1 MNLSIGIIGLP
12 NVGKS
17 TLFKLLTKQEVNIA
31 NYPFTTIDPNIAIVP
46 VYDERLEKI
55 AEISKPEKVIPAV
68 IEFFDIAGLVKGANK
83 GEGLGNQ
90 FLAQIRETNAIV
102 QVVRCFSGETVAHI
116 QGNIDP
122 QRDIEIVNNE
132 LILKDLETLEKR
144 INKTEGEARAGNKEV
159 VKELETLNQIKNL
172 LNQGNLLVNSL
183 KDELLEESFV
193 NNLNFLTAKKQIYL
207 FNGKDEETPGEVIN
221 FVEKLKSEHLMADLE
236 SNPDLSGLI
245 SSKARNKVPLSE
257 AMGVLI
263 KKAYQVLGLIS
274 FFTIVG
280 EKEARAWPIK
290 KGIKA
295 QEAAGMIHS
304 DFADK
309 FIKAEVINW
318 QKLLEAGKWSIARQK
333 GWIRLE
339 GKEYEI
345 QDGDVIIFKH
355 G

>member
-31 NYPFTTIDPNIAIVP
+31 NYPFTTIDPNVAV
-46 VYDERLEKI
+46 VSVADERLEKI
-55 AEISKPEKVIPAV
+55 AQISKPEKVIPTV

-102 QVVRCFSGETVAHI
+102 QVVRCFSKETVAHI
-116 QGNIDP
+116 EGSIDIL
-122 QRDIEIVNNE
+122 RDIEIVNTE
-132 LILKDLETLEKR
+132 LILKDLETTEKR
-144 INKTEGEARAGNKEV
+144 ISKIEGEARAGDKNIA
-159 VKELETLNQIKNL
+159 KELEILNQIKNL
-172 LNQGNLLVNSL
+172 LTEDNLLINSL
-183 KDELLEESFV
+183 KEELLENSAV
-193 NNLNFLTAKKQIYL
+193 KDLNFLTAKKQIYL
-207 FNGKDEETPGEVIN
+207 FNGRDEDVSKEAIEKVKGLGGEYIVSNLET
-221 FVEKLKSEHLMADLE
+221 
-236 SNPDLSGLI
+236 NPDLL
-245 SSKARNKVPLSE
+245 E
-257 AMGVLI
+257 LI
-263 KKAYQVLGLIS
+263 KKAYQVLGLMS

-280 EKEARAWPIK
+280 EKEARAWPVK

-318 QKLLEAGKWSIARQK
+318 QKLLEAGKWSVARQK
-333 GWIRLE
+333 GWIQLE
-339 GKEYEI
+339 GKEYEV

-355 G
+355 GG

>member
-1 MNLSIGIIGLP
+1 MNEAKGYYNINFMNLSIGIIGLP

-31 NYPFTTIDPNIAIVP
+31 NYPFTTIDPNVAV
-46 VYDERLEKI
+46 VSVADERLEKI
-55 AEISKPEKVIPAV
+55 TQISKPEKVIPAV

-90 FLAQIRETNAIV
+90 FLAQIREANAIV
-102 QVVRCFSGETVAHI
+102 QVVRCFLKETVAHI
-116 QGNIDP
+116 EGGIDP
-122 QRDIEIVNNE
+122 QRDIEVVNTE
-132 LILKDLETLEKR
+132 LVLKDLETVEKR
-144 INKTEGEARAGNKEV
+144 INKIEGEARAGNKDIT
-159 VKELETLNQIKNL
+159 KELEILNQIKNL
-172 LNQGNLLVNSL
+172 LNQGSLLVNFLSE
-183 KDELLEESFV
+183 ELLENSAV
-193 NNLNFLTAKKQIYL
+193 KDLNFLTAKKQIFL
-207 FNGKDEETPGEVIN
+207 FNGEDKDVPKEVIN
-221 FVEKLKSEHLMADLE
+221 FVEQLKSEYIIADLE
-236 SNPDLSGLI
+236 TNPDLL
-245 SSKARNKVPLSE
+245 E
-257 AMGVLI
+257 LI

-280 EKEARAWPIK
+280 EKEARAWPAK

-318 QKLLEAGKWSIARQK
+318 QKLLEADKWSTARQK
-333 GWIRLE
+333 GWIQLE
-339 GKEYEI
+339 GKEYEV

-355 G
+355 GG

>member
-1 MNLSIGIIGLP
+1 MSLSIGIVGLP

-31 NYPFTTIDPNIAIVP
+31 NYPFTTIDPNVAV
-46 VYDERLEKI
+46 VSVADERLEKI
-55 AEISKPEKVIPAV
+55 AEISKPEKVIPAA

-102 QVVRCFSGETVAHI
+102 QVVRCFSEETVAHI
-116 QGNIDP
+116 DGSIDP
-122 QRDIEIVNNE
+122 LRDIKVVNTE
-132 LILKDLETLEKR
+132 LILKDLETTEKR
-144 INKTEGEARAGNKEV
+144 ISKIEGEAHAGNKDI
-159 VKELETLNQIKNL
+159 VKELEILNQIKNL
-172 LNQGNLLVNSL
+172 LTEDNLLINFL
-183 KDELLEESFV
+183 NEELL
-193 NNLNFLTAKKQIYL
+193 NNPAVKDLNFLTAKKQIYL
-207 FNGKDEETPGEVIN
+207 FNGRDEDTPKEVIN
-221 FVEKLKSEHLMADLE
+221 FIQQLKSEYIITGLE
-236 SNPDLSGLI
+236 TNPDLL
-245 SSKARNKVPLSE
+245 E
-257 AMGVLI
+257 LI

-280 EKEARAWPIK
+280 EKEARAWPVK

-309 FIKAEVINW
+309 FIKAEVIDW
-318 QKLLEAGKWSIARQK
+318 KKLLEAGKWSVARQK
-333 GWIRLE
+333 GWIQLE
-339 GKEYEI
+339 GKEYEV

-355 G
+355 GG

>member
-1 MNLSIGIIGLP
+1 MSLSIGIVGLP

-31 NYPFTTIDPNIAIVP
+31 NYPFTTIDPNVAVVP
-46 VYDERLEKI
+46 VADERLEKV

-102 QVVRCFSGETVAHI
+102 QVVRCFSEETVAHI
-116 QGNIDP
+116 DGSIDP
-122 QRDIEIVNNE
+122 LRDIKVVNTE
-132 LILKDLETLEKR
+132 LILKDLETVEKR
-144 INKTEGEARAGNKEV
+144 ISKIEGEARAGNKDI

-172 LNQGNLLVNSL
+172 LTEDNLLVNSS
-183 KDELLEESFV
+183 KSELLEELFV
-193 NNLNFLTAKKQIYL
+193 RNLNFLTAKKQIYL
-207 FNGKDEETPGEVIN
+207 FNGRDEDVPKEAIN
-221 FVEKLKSEHLMADLE
+221 FVEKLKSEYLIADLE
-236 SNPDLSGLI
+236 SNPDLSG
-245 SSKARNKVPLSE
+245 
-257 AMGVLI
+257 LI

-280 EKEARAWPIK
+280 EKEARAWSIK

-304 DFADK
+304 DFAEK

-333 GWIRLE
+333 GWIQLE